1 VNEGVIRAWWA
12 HRQGL
17 DGSLMGATAAE
28 VLARTGWA
36 RSVGG
41 VGPYLTLFAR
51 AGLGRAAIDAAV
63 ADLAIHELPAA
74 RGCTY
79 VVPATDYALAL
90 RVGQGFGDA
99 AEIATAKKYC
109 GVTDGELDRLCR
121 RVIDALDAAPRDP
134 RELKEAVGDAVRSL
148 GAEGKKRGVA
158 TTLPLAL
165 GKLQAEGAIR
175 RVPVNGRLD
184 QQRYRYARWRTNTHP
199 GWVPGTGQALSDEEA
214 HSELARRFFRWT
226 GPATLAHFQW
236 FSGLGV
242 KAARA
247 AIAPLGLAMLAP
259 DDGRLLFPDD
269 REALLAFAPPREPHY
284 ALVSGVD
291 GIALLRRDVL
301 SLLDPADA
309 ARSAFGNG
317 QPMGGLSDLPNHAI
331 LDRGRLIGL
340 WEFDPARGRLVWATF
355 DPPTAALR
363 EAVARTEAF
372 VRDDLGD
379 ARSFSLDSPESRG
392 SRIAAIERAAAL
404 VA

>member
-1 VNEGVIRAWWA
+1 VDEAVIRAWWA

-17 DGSLMGATAAE
+17 DGSLNGATAAE

-51 AGLGRAAIDAAV
+51 AGLRRAAIDAAA

-79 VVPATDYALAL
+79 VVPAQDYALAL

-99 AEIATAKKYC
+99 AQVATAKKYC
-109 GVTDGELDRLCR
+109 GVTDAELDRLCGA
-121 RVIDALDAAPRDP
+121 VLDALDAAPRDP
-134 RELKEAVGDAVRSL
+134 RELKEALGGAVRGL
-148 GAEGKKRGVA
+148 GAEGKKRGLA

-165 GKLQAEGAIR
+165 GKLQAEGEIR

-184 QQRYRYARWRTNTHP
+184 QQRYRYARWRDNP
-199 GWVPGTGQALSDEEA
+199 RAGQSLSDEEA
-214 HSELARRFFRWT
+214 HSELARRFFRWI

-247 AIAPLGLAMLAP
+247 AVAPLGLAMLAP

-269 REALLAFAPPREPHY
+269 REALLAFAPPREPRY
-284 ALVSGVD
+284 ALVSGAD
-291 GIALLRRDVL
+291 GVALLRRDVL

-309 ARSAFGNG
+309 AHPAFDDG
-317 QPMGGLSDLPNHAI
+317 QRMAGLSDLPNHAI

-340 WEFDPARGRLVWATF
+340 WEFDPARGRLIWATF

-363 EAVARTEAF
+363 AAIARTEAF

-392 SRIAAIERAAAL
+392 PRIAAIERAAAL

>member
-1 VNEGVIRAWWA
+1 MNEAVIRAWWA

-17 DGSLMGATAAE
+17 DGSLMGASAAE
-28 VLARTGWA
+28 VLERTGWA

-63 ADLAIHELPAA
+63 ASLAIHELPAA

-79 VVPATDYALAL
+79 VVPAADYALAL

-99 AEIATAKKYC
+99 AQVATAKKYC
-109 GVTDGELDRLCR
+109 GVTDGELDRLCLA
-121 RVIDALDAAPRDP
+121 VVDALDAAPRDP
-134 RELKEAVGDAVRSL
+134 RELKDVLGNAVRTL
-148 GAEGKKRGVA
+148 GAEGKKRGVS

-184 QQRYRYARWRTNTHP
+184 QQRYRYARWHDNPR
-199 GWVPGTGQALSDEEA
+199 TGQALSDEEA
-214 HSELARRFFRWT
+214 HSELARRFFRWI
-226 GPATLAHFQW
+226 GPATIAHFQW
-236 FSGLGV
+236 FSGLGA

-247 AIAPLGLAMLAP
+247 AIAPLGLVMLAP

-269 REALLAFAPPREPHY
+269 RDALLAFTPPRTPAY
-284 ALVSGVD
+284 ALVSSADGV
-291 GIALLRRDVL
+291 ALLRRDVL
-301 SLLDPADA
+301 SLLDPEDA
-309 ARSAFGNG
+309 TRPILGDEG
-317 QPMGGLSDLPNHAI
+317 QQMGGLSDLPNHAI

-340 WEFDPARGRLVWATF
+340 WEFEPARGRLVWATF

-363 EAVARTEAF
+363 KEIARTEAF

>member
-1 VNEGVIRAWWA
+1 MDEGMIRAWWA

-17 DGSLMGATAAE
+17 DGSLMGASAAE
-28 VLARTGWA
+28 VLERTGWA

-41 VGPYLTLFAR
+41 VGPYLALFAR
-51 AGLGRAAIDAAV
+51 AGLGRAAIDTAV
-63 ADLAIHELPAA
+63 AALAIHELPSA

-99 AEIATAKKYC
+99 AQVATAKKYC
-109 GVTDGELDRLCR
+109 GVTDAELDRLCR
-121 RVIDALDAAPRDP
+121 AVIDALDAAPRDP
-134 RELKEAVGDAVRSL
+134 RELRDVLGDTVRTL

-165 GKLQAEGAIR
+165 GKLQAEGEIR
-175 RVPVNGRLD
+175 RVPINGRLD
-184 QQRYRYARWRTNTHP
+184 QQRYRYARWHVNPRA
-199 GWVPGTGQALSDEEA
+199 GRVLSDEEA
-214 HSELARRFFRWT
+214 YSELARRFFRWI
-226 GPATLAHFQW
+226 GPATIAHFQW
-236 FSGLGV
+236 FSGLGAR
-242 KAARA
+242 AARA
-247 AIAPLGLAMLAP
+247 AIAPLGLVMLAP

-269 REALLAFAPPREPHY
+269 RDALLAFTPPREPHY
-284 ALVSGVD
+284 ALVSSADGV
-291 GIALLRRDVL
+291 ALLRRDVL
-301 SLLDPADA
+301 SLLDPTDA
-309 ARSAFGNG
+309 GHPTFDDG
-317 QPMGGLSDLPNHAI
+317 QRMAGLSDLPNHAI

-340 WEFDPARGRLVWATF
+340 WEFDPARGQLVWATF

-363 EAVARTEAF
+363 DTIARTETF
-372 VRDDLGD
+372 VRDELGD